1 MTGSAYRTS
10 AVPHTEHSTLD
21 GDCATYAVYPSAIYA
36 LGVTNYVA
44 VWTSALAND
53 AGVYPCDEDGL
64 LLSWE
69 LLGCMYGTDHARV
82 LRVAGWE
89 LEEVRHVA

>member
-1 MTGSAYRTS
+1 MTGSAYRTT
-10 AVPHTEHSTLD
+10 AVPHTDTADFD
-21 GDCATYAVYPSAIYA
+21 GDCAIYAVYPSAIYA
-36 LGVTNYVA
+36 HGVTNYVMVQA
-44 VWTSALAND
+44 SPLAND
-53 AGVYPCDEDGL
+53 SGVYPCDSTGL

-69 LLGCMYGTDHARV
+69 LLGCMVGTDHSRV

>member
-1 MTGSAYRTS
+1 MTGSAYRTA
-10 AVPHTEHSTLD
+10 AVPHTPSAELD

-36 LGVTNYVA
+36 HGVTNYVMVQA
-44 VWTSALAND
+44 SSLAND
-53 AGVYPCDEDGL
+53 CGVYPCDENGL

-69 LLGCMYGTDHARV
+69 LLGCMVGTDHARV

-89 LEEVRHVA
+89 LEEVRRVA